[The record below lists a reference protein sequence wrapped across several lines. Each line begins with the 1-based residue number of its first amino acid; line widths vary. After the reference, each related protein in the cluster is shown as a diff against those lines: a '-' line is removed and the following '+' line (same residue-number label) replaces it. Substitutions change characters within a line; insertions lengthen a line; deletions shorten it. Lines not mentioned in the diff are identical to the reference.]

1 MDTQYF
7 ANLRLLLKKKMMLEE
22 LMIDLKQLESSSGDE
37 DLKKALI
44 TKKWAEIDLEKI
56 YINQFIKQT
65 NLAVK

>member
-1 MDTQYF
+1 M
-7 ANLRLLLKKKMMLEE
+7 ALEE
-22 LMIDLKQLESSSGDE
+22 LMIDLKELETSSGDP

>member
-1 MDTQYF
+1 MDTRYF
-7 ANLRLLLKKKMMLEE
+7 TNLRLLLKKKMMLEE
-22 LMIDLKQLESSSGDE
+22 LMIDLKELESGSFDD

>member
-22 LMIDLKQLESSSGDE
+22 LMIDLKQLECSSGDE

-56 YINQFIKQT
+56 YINQFIKST

>member
-1 MDTQYF
+1 MDTRYF
-7 ANLRLLLKKKMMLEE
+7 ANLRLLLKKKMALEE
-22 LMIDLKQLESSSGDE
+22 LMIDLKELESSSGDQ

-65 NLAVK
+65 NLSVK

>member
-1 MDTQYF
+1 MDTRYF
-7 ANLRLLLKKKMMLEE
+7 TNLRLLLKKKMALEE
-22 LMIDLKQLESSSGDE
+22 LMIDLKELETSSGDP

>member
-22 LMIDLKQLESSSGDE
+22 LMIDLKQLETSSGDE

-56 YINQFIKQT
+56 YINQFIKST